1 MICCLLCLESSY
13 YSDDYEL
20 RYKVLGVENSIFID
34 FHLKNLN
41 KYNKKAFLYHL
52 PTSKHLKI
60 TKENQN

>member
-34 FHLKNLN
+34 FHLKTLN
-41 KYNKKAFLYHL
+41 KYNKKVFLYHL
-52 PTSKHLKI
+52 LTSKHLKI